1 MKRFLCLLMSLM
13 CLLLPAAHATEADTE
28 DYTVA
33 GKLVKQLWAGSGFSA
48 TISVEVAAKEG
59 TQAMSTLKPIVMD
72 LSYIYVRPTA
82 TETAEHRADV
92 VLMDGE
98 SAVSTAHAQLKDGSL
113 AVQADV
119 ISPDWYS
126 FGEAPAQSGE
136 TAGNGDVLG
145 KLGESLLAQTGMPA
159 LASLAAQAA
168 GLIQGADGLEEV
180 LESYLTR
187 MDLWIEGY
195 RQNAVLGKL
204 PDGTTTMS
212 VYYDVPPAAI
222 KSQAKQLVLDLLSDQ
237 VTLARLQEAA
247 GEELSQLLLNP
258 NLQNYYFS
266 AIDALP
272 LASNLT
278 IGRTVSLEGDTLEL
292 HLSLPLYDVQGGE
305 VTLRYD
311 RTRGEGDLPDDHT
324 IALESDLRA
333 ISLTYQEYS
342 SMTGVRVIQGKLT
355 SEPRGAVA
363 FTVEDGAPDRQKTL
377 ACPSA
382 SSRRKA
388 KARTMSCATST
399 PTTPRSAWRAR
410 ARATRM
416 WPFPPR
422 RSRFLAF
429 VSKELKS
436 AATDMEATVTL
447 GGDGWDQTYTATIT
461 GRSRQKWEPEP
472 LSPDRV
478 YVSQMTETDVAAL
491 LPGAAVRFAAL
502 MSDYLAAAPA
512 ASASPEPS
520 PATAAP
526 TETPAPAT
534 EAPVPA
540 TDAPVPATE
549 TPAPATE
556 ASAPATEAP
565 APATEAPASVTEAP
579 ATATDTPAPGA
590 SEAPAA

>member
-33 GKLVKQLWAGSGFSA
+33 GKLIKQLWAGSGFSA
-48 TISVEVAAKEG
+48 TVSVEVAAKEG

-72 LSYIYVRPTA
+72 VSYIYVRPTA

-126 FGEAPAQSGE
+126 FGEAPAQEGE
-136 TAGNGDVLG
+136 EAAGDGLLAQ
-145 KLGESLLAQTGMPA
+145 LGESLLAQTGMPA

-168 GLIQGADGLEEV
+168 ALLEGVEGLEDV
-180 LESYLTR
+180 LESYLVR

-195 RQNAVLGKL
+195 RQNAVLDKL
-204 PDGTTTMS
+204 EDGTTTMS

-222 KSQAKQLVLDLLSDQ
+222 KSQAKQMVLDLLSDQ

-247 GEELSQLLLNP
+247 GEEMSQLLLNP
-258 NLQNYYFS
+258 SLQSYYFS

-272 LASNLT
+272 LASNMT

-292 HLSLPLYDVQGGE
+292 HLSLPLYDAEGGE

-311 RTRGEGDLPDDHT
+311 RTRGEGDLPDDNT
-324 IALESDLRA
+324 ISLESGLRA

-342 SMTGVRVIQGKLT
+342 SMTGVRVIQGTLT
-355 SEPRGAVA
+355 SEPRGAEA
-363 FTVEDGAPDRQKTL
+363 FTVEDGMPADAQKTL
-377 ACPSA
+377 ALSFSLKQEESETKDDELRDVYTYNATLNLESEGEGDAYVAIPA
-382 SSRRKA
+382 TEVTVSS
-388 KARTMSCATST
+388 S
-399 PTTPRSAWRAR
+399 
-410 ARATRM
+410 
-416 WPFPPR
+416 
-422 RSRFLAF
+422 F

-461 GRSRQKWEPEP
+461 GRSRQKWEPEE
-472 LSPDRV
+472 LSPDRI
-478 YVSQMTETDVAAL
+478 YVNRMTETDVAAL
-491 LPGAAVRFAAL
+491 LPGAALRFAAL
-502 MSDYLAAAPA
+502 MADYLTAAPA
-512 ASASPEPS
+512 ASAAPEPS
-520 PATAAP
+520 PA

-534 EAPVPA
+534 ETPA
-540 TDAPVPATE
+540 TAAPATETPVPATE

-556 ASAPATEAP
+556 TPATAAPAAETPVPATE
-565 APATEAPASVTEAP
+565 
-579 ATATDTPAPGA
+579 TPAP
-590 SEAPAA
+590 

>member
-33 GKLVKQLWAGSGFSA
+33 GKLIKQLWAGSGFSA
-48 TISVEVAAKEG
+48 TVSVEVAAKEG

-72 LSYIYVRPTA
+72 VSYIYVRPTA

-126 FGEAPAQSGE
+126 FGEAPAQEGE
-136 TAGNGDVLG
+136 EAAGDGLLAQ
-145 KLGESLLAQTGMPA
+145 LGESLLAQTGMPA

-168 GLIQGADGLEEV
+168 ALLEGVEGLEDV
-180 LESYLTR
+180 LESYLVR

-195 RQNAVLGKL
+195 RQNAVLDKL
-204 PDGTTTMS
+204 EDGTTTMS

-222 KSQAKQLVLDLLSDQ
+222 KSQAKQMVLDLLSDQ

-247 GEELSQLLLNP
+247 GEEMSQLLLNP
-258 NLQNYYFS
+258 SLQSYYFS

-272 LASNLT
+272 LASNMT

-311 RTRGEGDLPDDHT
+311 RTRGEGDLPDDNT
-324 IALESDLRA
+324 ISLESDLRA

-342 SMTGVRVIQGKLT
+342 SMTGVRVIQGTLT
-355 SEPRGAVA
+355 SEPRGADA
-363 FTVEDGAPDRQKTL
+363 FTVEDDAPAQEQKTL
-377 ACPSA
+377 ALSFSLKQEESESKDDELRDVYTYNATLNLESEGEGDAYVAIPA
-382 SSRRKA
+382 TEVTVSS
-388 KARTMSCATST
+388 S
-399 PTTPRSAWRAR
+399 
-410 ARATRM
+410 
-416 WPFPPR
+416 
-422 RSRFLAF
+422 F

-461 GRSRQKWEPEP
+461 GRSRQKWEPEE
-472 LSPDRV
+472 LSPDRI
-478 YVSQMTETDVAAL
+478 YVNRMTETDVAAL
-491 LPGAAVRFAAL
+491 LPGAALRFAAL
-502 MSDYLAAAPA
+502 MADYLTAAPA
-512 ASASPEPS
+512 ASAAPEPS
-520 PATAAP
+520 
-526 TETPAPAT
+526 
-534 EAPVPA
+534 
-540 TDAPVPATE
+540 PATE

-556 ASAPATEAP
+556 TPATAAPAAETPVPATE
-565 APATEAPASVTEAP
+565 
-579 ATATDTPAPGA
+579 TPAP
-590 SEAPAA
+590 

>member
-33 GKLVKQLWAGSGFSA
+33 GKLIKQLWAGSGFSA
-48 TISVEVAAKEG
+48 TVSVEVAAKEG

-72 LSYIYVRPTA
+72 VSYIYVRPTA

-126 FGEAPAQSGE
+126 FGEAPAQEGE
-136 TAGNGDVLG
+136 EAAGDGLLAQ
-145 KLGESLLAQTGMPA
+145 LGESLLAQTGMPA

-168 GLIQGADGLEEV
+168 ALLEGVEGLEDV
-180 LESYLTR
+180 LESYLVR

-195 RQNAVLGKL
+195 RQNAVLDKL
-204 PDGTTTMS
+204 EDGTTTMS

-222 KSQAKQLVLDLLSDQ
+222 KSQAKQMVLDLLSDQ

-247 GEELSQLLLNP
+247 GEEMSQLLLNP
-258 NLQNYYFS
+258 SLQSYYFS

-272 LASNLT
+272 LASNMT

-292 HLSLPLYDVQGGE
+292 HLSLPLYDAEGGE

-311 RTRGEGDLPDDHT
+311 RTRGEGDLPDDNT
-324 IALESDLRA
+324 ISLESGLRA

-342 SMTGVRVIQGKLT
+342 SMTGVRVIQGTLT
-355 SEPRGAVA
+355 SEPRGAEA
-363 FTVEDGAPDRQKTL
+363 FTVEDGMPADAQKTL
-377 ACPSA
+377 ALSFSLKQEESETKDDELRDVYTYNATLNLESEGEGDAYVAIPA
-382 SSRRKA
+382 TEVTVSS
-388 KARTMSCATST
+388 S
-399 PTTPRSAWRAR
+399 
-410 ARATRM
+410 
-416 WPFPPR
+416 
-422 RSRFLAF
+422 F

-461 GRSRQKWEPEP
+461 GRSRQKWEPEE
-472 LSPDRV
+472 LSPDRI
-478 YVSQMTETDVAAL
+478 YVNRMTETDVAAL
-491 LPGAAVRFAAL
+491 LPGAALRFAAL
-502 MSDYLAAAPA
+502 MADYLTAEPA
-512 ASASPEPS
+512 ASAAPEPS
-520 PATAAP
+520 
-526 TETPAPAT
+526 
-534 EAPVPA
+534 
-540 TDAPVPATE
+540 PATE

-556 ASAPATEAP
+556 TPATAAPAAETPVPATE
-565 APATEAPASVTEAP
+565 
-579 ATATDTPAPGA
+579 TPAP
-590 SEAPAA
+590 

>member
-1 MKRFLCLLMSLM
+1 MKRFLCLLMCLT
-13 CLLLPAAHATEADTE
+13 CLLLPTAHASGAEAE

-33 GKLVKQLWAGSGFSA
+33 GKLLKQLWAGSGFSA
-48 TISVEVAAKEG
+48 TVSVEVAAKDG

-92 VLMDGE
+92 VLMDGD
-98 SAVSTAHAQLKDGSL
+98 SALSAAHAQLKDGAL

-126 FGEAPAQSGE
+126 FGEAPAQDEEAAKSG
-136 TAGNGDVLG
+136 DLLG

-159 LASLAAQAA
+159 LASFAAQAA
-168 GLIQGADGLEEV
+168 GLMQGVEGLEDV
-180 LESYLTR
+180 LESYLIR

-195 RQNAVLGKL
+195 RQNAVLDKL
-204 PDGTTTMS
+204 DDGTTTMS

-222 KSQAKQLVLDLLSDQ
+222 KSQAKQMVLDLLNDQ

-247 GEELSQLLLNP
+247 GEELSQLLFNP
-258 NLQNYYFS
+258 NLQSYYFS

-292 HLSLPLYDVQGGE
+292 HLSLPLYDAEGGE

-311 RTRGEGDLPDDHT
+311 RTRGEGDLPDDNT
-324 IALESDLRA
+324 ITLESGLRA

-342 SMTGVRVIQGKLT
+342 SITGVRVIQGNLT
-355 SEPRGAVA
+355 SEPRGADA
-363 FTVEDGAPDRQKTL
+363 FTVGDGTTSDAQKTL
-377 ACPSA
+377 ALSFSLKQEESETKDDELRDVYTYDATLNLESEGEGDAYVAIPA
-382 SSRRKA
+382 TEVTVSS
-388 KARTMSCATST
+388 T
-399 PTTPRSAWRAR
+399 
-410 ARATRM
+410 
-416 WPFPPR
+416 FI
-422 RSRFLAF
+422 
-429 VSKELKS
+429 SKELKS

-478 YVSQMTETDVAAL
+478 YVNQMTEADVAAL

-502 MSDYLAAAPA
+502 MNNYLASAPV
-512 ASASPEPS
+512 ASASPETS
-520 PATAAP
+520 ATPETGAAEAAP
-526 TETPAPAT
+526 TDTPETEAAATDTPAPVT
-534 EAPVPA
+534 EAS
-540 TDAPVPATE
+540 ATE
-549 TPAPATE
+549 TPAPQ
-556 ASAPATEAP
+556 
-565 APATEAPASVTEAP
+565 
-579 ATATDTPAPGA
+579 TAETPAP
-590 SEAPAA
+590 

>member
-1 MKRFLCLLMSLM
+1 MKRFLCLLMCLT
-13 CLLLPAAHATEADTE
+13 CLLLPAAHASEADGE

-33 GKLVKQLWAGSGFSA
+33 GKLIKQLWAGSGFSA
-48 TISVEVAAKEG
+48 TVSVEVAAKEG

-72 LSYIYVRPTA
+72 VSYIYVRPTA

-126 FGEAPAQSGE
+126 FGEAPAQEGE
-136 TAGNGDVLG
+136 EAAGDGLLAQ
-145 KLGESLLAQTGMPA
+145 LGESLLAQTGMPA

-168 GLIQGADGLEEV
+168 ALLEGVEGLEDV
-180 LESYLTR
+180 LESYLVR

-195 RQNAVLGKL
+195 RQNAVLDKL
-204 PDGTTTMS
+204 EDGTTTMS

-222 KSQAKQLVLDLLSDQ
+222 KSQAKQMVLDLLSDQ

-247 GEELSQLLLNP
+247 GEEMSQLLLNP
-258 NLQNYYFS
+258 SLQSYYFS

-272 LASNLT
+272 LASNMT

-292 HLSLPLYDVQGGE
+292 HLSLPLYDAEGGE

-311 RTRGEGDLPDDHT
+311 RTRGEGDLPDDNT
-324 IALESDLRA
+324 ISLESGLRA

-342 SMTGVRVIQGKLT
+342 SMTGVRVIQGTLT
-355 SEPRGAVA
+355 SEPRGAEA
-363 FTVEDGAPDRQKTL
+363 FTVEDGMPADAQKTL
-377 ACPSA
+377 TLSFSLKQEESETKDDELRDVYTYNATLNLESEGEGDAYVAIPA
-382 SSRRKA
+382 TEVTVSS
-388 KARTMSCATST
+388 S
-399 PTTPRSAWRAR
+399 
-410 ARATRM
+410 
-416 WPFPPR
+416 
-422 RSRFLAF
+422 F

-461 GRSRQKWEPEP
+461 GRSRQKWEPEE
-472 LSPDRV
+472 LSPDRI
-478 YVSQMTETDVAAL
+478 YVNRMTETDVAAL
-491 LPGAAVRFAAL
+491 LPGAALRFAAL
-502 MSDYLAAAPA
+502 MADYLTAAPA
-512 ASASPEPS
+512 ASAAPEPS
-520 PATAAP
+520 
-526 TETPAPAT
+526 
-534 EAPVPA
+534 
-540 TDAPVPATE
+540 PATE

-556 ASAPATEAP
+556 TPATAAPATETP
-565 APATEAPASVTEAP
+565 VPATE
-579 ATATDTPAPGA
+579 TPAP
-590 SEAPAA
+590 

>member
-33 GKLVKQLWAGSGFSA
+33 GKLIKQLWAGSGFSA
-48 TISVEVAAKEG
+48 TVSVEVAAKEG

-72 LSYIYVRPTA
+72 VSYIYVRPTA

-119 ISPDWYS
+119 ISPDLYS
-126 FGEAPAQSGE
+126 FGEAPAQEGE
-136 TAGNGDVLG
+136 EAAGDGLLAQ
-145 KLGESLLAQTGMPA
+145 LGESLLAQTGMPA

-168 GLIQGADGLEEV
+168 ALLEGVEGLEDV
-180 LESYLTR
+180 LESYLVR

-195 RQNAVLGKL
+195 RQNAVLDKL
-204 PDGTTTMS
+204 EDGTTTMS

-222 KSQAKQLVLDLLSDQ
+222 KSQAKQMVLDLLSDQ

-247 GEELSQLLLNP
+247 GEEMSQLLLNP
-258 NLQNYYFS
+258 SLQSYYFS

-272 LASNLT
+272 LASNMT

-292 HLSLPLYDVQGGE
+292 HLSLPLYDAEGGE

-311 RTRGEGDLPDDHT
+311 RTRGEGDLPDDNT
-324 IALESDLRA
+324 ISLESGLRA

-342 SMTGVRVIQGKLT
+342 SMTGVRVIQGTLT
-355 SEPRGAVA
+355 SEPRGAEA
-363 FTVEDGAPDRQKTL
+363 FTVEDGMPADAQKTL
-377 ACPSA
+377 ALSFSLKQEESETKDDELRDVYTYNATLNLESEGEGDAYVAIPA
-382 SSRRKA
+382 TEVTVSS
-388 KARTMSCATST
+388 S
-399 PTTPRSAWRAR
+399 
-410 ARATRM
+410 
-416 WPFPPR
+416 
-422 RSRFLAF
+422 F

-461 GRSRQKWEPEP
+461 GRSRQKWEPEE
-472 LSPDRV
+472 LSPDRI
-478 YVSQMTETDVAAL
+478 YVNRMTETDVAAL
-491 LPGAAVRFAAL
+491 LPGAALRFAAL
-502 MSDYLAAAPA
+502 MADYLTAAPA
-512 ASASPEPS
+512 ASAAPEPS
-520 PATAAP
+520 PAT
-526 TETPAPAT
+526 ETPAPAMET
-534 EAPVPA
+534 PA
-540 TDAPVPATE
+540 TAAPAAETPVPATE
-549 TPAPATE
+549 TPAP
-556 ASAPATEAP
+556 
-565 APATEAPASVTEAP
+565 
-579 ATATDTPAPGA
+579 
-590 SEAPAA
+590 

>member
-1 MKRFLCLLMSLM
+1 MKRFLCLLMCLT
-13 CLLLPAAHATEADTE
+13 CLLLPTAHASGAETE

-33 GKLVKQLWAGSGFSA
+33 GKLLKQLWAGSGFSA
-48 TISVEVAAKEG
+48 TVSVEVAAKDG

-92 VLMDGE
+92 VLMDGDGAL
-98 SAVSTAHAQLKDGSL
+98 SAAHAQLKDGAL

-126 FGEAPAQSGE
+126 FGEAPAQDEEAAQSG
-136 TAGNGDVLG
+136 DLLG

-159 LASLAAQAA
+159 LASFAAQAA
-168 GLIQGADGLEEV
+168 GLMQGVEGLEDV
-180 LESYLTR
+180 LESYLIR

-195 RQNAVLGKL
+195 RQNAVLDKL
-204 PDGTTTMS
+204 DDGTTTMS

-222 KSQAKQLVLDLLSDQ
+222 KSQAKQMVLDLLNDQ

-247 GEELSQLLLNP
+247 GEELSQLLFNP
-258 NLQNYYFS
+258 NLQSYYFS

-292 HLSLPLYDVQGGE
+292 HLSLPLYDAEGGE

-311 RTRGEGDLPDDHT
+311 RTRGEGDLPDDNT
-324 IALESDLRA
+324 ITLESGLRA

-342 SMTGVRVIQGKLT
+342 SITGVRVIQGNLT
-355 SEPRGAVA
+355 SEPRGADA
-363 FTVEDGAPDRQKTL
+363 FTVGDGTTSDAQKTL
-377 ACPSA
+377 ALSFSLKQEESETKDDELRDVYTYDATLNLESEGEGDAYVAIPA
-382 SSRRKA
+382 TEVTVSS
-388 KARTMSCATST
+388 T
-399 PTTPRSAWRAR
+399 
-410 ARATRM
+410 
-416 WPFPPR
+416 FI
-422 RSRFLAF
+422 
-429 VSKELKS
+429 SKELKS
-436 AATDMEATVTL
+436 AATDMEATITL

-478 YVSQMTETDVAAL
+478 YVNQMTEADVAAL

-502 MSDYLAAAPA
+502 MNNYLASAPV
-512 ASASPEPS
+512 ASASPETS
-520 PATAAP
+520 ATPETGAAEAAP
-526 TETPAPAT
+526 TDTPET
-534 EAPVPA
+534 EAAA
-540 TDAPVPATE
+540 TD

-556 ASAPATEAP
+556 ASATE
-565 APATEAPASVTEAP
+565 
-579 ATATDTPAPGA
+579 TPAPQTG
-590 SEAPAA
+590 ETPAP

>member
-1 MKRFLCLLMSLM
+1 MKRFLCLLMCLT
-13 CLLLPAAHATEADTE
+13 CLLLPAAHASEADGE

-33 GKLVKQLWAGSGFSA
+33 GKLIKQLWAGSGFSA
-48 TISVEVAAKEG
+48 TVSVEVAAKEG

-72 LSYIYVRPTA
+72 VSYIYVRPTA

-126 FGEAPAQSGE
+126 FGEAPAQEGE
-136 TAGNGDVLG
+136 EAAGDGLLAQ
-145 KLGESLLAQTGMPA
+145 LGESLLAQTGMPA

-168 GLIQGADGLEEV
+168 ALLEGVEGLEDV
-180 LESYLTR
+180 LESYLVR

-195 RQNAVLGKL
+195 RQNAVLDKL
-204 PDGTTTMS
+204 EDGTTTMS

-222 KSQAKQLVLDLLSDQ
+222 KSQAKQMVLDLLSDQ

-247 GEELSQLLLNP
+247 GEEMSQLLLNP
-258 NLQNYYFS
+258 SLQSYYFS

-272 LASNLT
+272 LASNMT

-292 HLSLPLYDVQGGE
+292 HLSLPLYDAEGGE

-311 RTRGEGDLPDDHT
+311 RTRGEGDLPDDNT
-324 IALESDLRA
+324 ISLESGLRA

-342 SMTGVRVIQGKLT
+342 SMTGVRVIQGTLT
-355 SEPRGAVA
+355 SEPRGAEA
-363 FTVEDGAPDRQKTL
+363 FTVEDGMPADAQKTL
-377 ACPSA
+377 ALSFSLKQEESETKDDELRDVYTYNATLNLESEGEGDAYVAIPA
-382 SSRRKA
+382 TEVTVSS
-388 KARTMSCATST
+388 S
-399 PTTPRSAWRAR
+399 
-410 ARATRM
+410 
-416 WPFPPR
+416 
-422 RSRFLAF
+422 F

-461 GRSRQKWEPEP
+461 GRSRQKWEPEE
-472 LSPDRV
+472 LSPDRI
-478 YVSQMTETDVAAL
+478 YVNRMTETDVAAL
-491 LPGAAVRFAAL
+491 LPGAALRFAAL
-502 MSDYLAAAPA
+502 MADYLTAAPA
-512 ASASPEPS
+512 ASAAPEPS
-520 PATAAP
+520 
-526 TETPAPAT
+526 
-534 EAPVPA
+534 
-540 TDAPVPATE
+540 PATE

-556 ASAPATEAP
+556 TPATAAPATETP
-565 APATEAPASVTEAP
+565 VPATE
-579 ATATDTPAPGA
+579 TPAP
-590 SEAPAA
+590 

>member
-1 MKRFLCLLMSLM
+1 MKRFLCLLMCLT
-13 CLLLPAAHATEADTE
+13 CLLLPAAHASEADGE

-33 GKLVKQLWAGSGFSA
+33 GKLIKQLWAGSGFSA
-48 TISVEVAAKEG
+48 TVSVEVAAKEG

-72 LSYIYVRPTA
+72 VSYIYVRPTA

-126 FGEAPAQSGE
+126 FGEAPAQEGE
-136 TAGNGDVLG
+136 EAAGDGLLAQ
-145 KLGESLLAQTGMPA
+145 LGESLLAQTGMPA

-168 GLIQGADGLEEV
+168 ALLEGVEGLEDV
-180 LESYLTR
+180 LESYLVR

-195 RQNAVLGKL
+195 RQNAVLDKL
-204 PDGTTTMS
+204 EDGTTTMS

-222 KSQAKQLVLDLLSDQ
+222 KSQAKQMVLDLLSDQ

-247 GEELSQLLLNP
+247 GEEMSQLLLNP

-292 HLSLPLYDVQGGE
+292 HLSLPLYDAEGGE

-311 RTRGEGDLPDDHT
+311 RTRGEGDLPDDNT
-324 IALESDLRA
+324 ISLESGLRA

-342 SMTGVRVIQGKLT
+342 SMTGVRVIQGTLT
-355 SEPRGAVA
+355 SEPRGAEA
-363 FTVEDGAPDRQKTL
+363 FTVEDGMPADAQKTL
-377 ACPSA
+377 ALSFSLKQEESETKDDELRDVYTYNATLNLESEGEGDAYVAIPA
-382 SSRRKA
+382 TEVTVSS
-388 KARTMSCATST
+388 S
-399 PTTPRSAWRAR
+399 
-410 ARATRM
+410 
-416 WPFPPR
+416 
-422 RSRFLAF
+422 F

-461 GRSRQKWEPEP
+461 GRSRQKWEPEE

-512 ASASPEPS
+512 ASAAPEPS
-520 PATAAP
+520 
-526 TETPAPAT
+526 
-534 EAPVPA
+534 
-540 TDAPVPATE
+540 PATE

-556 ASAPATEAP
+556 TPATAAPAAETPVPATE
-565 APATEAPASVTEAP
+565 
-579 ATATDTPAPGA
+579 TPAP
-590 SEAPAA
+590 